1 MSWKKKLAA
10 GASLAAL
17 GTVTIHLINKFIFLS
32 ATVGDLLGNPPGT
45 WYDWKFGK
53 VYYTKQGNGAPLL
66 LIHDL
71 SVCSS
76 GYEWNKIVKELS
88 KTNTVYVIDLPGC
101 GRSDKLNITYTNYMF
116 VQLVQDFI
124 KHVIGEKS
132 SIIATGESC
141 SFVVGA
147 CQTDPSLIDEMIFV
161 NPKDIKSLGR
171 IPGKRSRTLTWMIN
185 TPVFGTFL
193 YNMLVKE
200 EHIESLF
207 RKEYFFHPENVTSE
221 MIKTYYESSHSGG
234 AISKYLLSSQMG
246 HYTTVNLKHCLSSI
260 NNSIY
265 ILHGEAPSCQE
276 TAEEYRSILPS
287 VEIAS
292 IKETRYLP
300 QMEAPEKFLE
310 QVQILFSK

>member
-1 MSWKKKLAA
+1 M
-10 GASLAAL
+10 
-17 GTVTIHLINKFIFLS
+17 
-32 ATVGDLLGNPPGT
+32 
-45 WYDWKFGK
+45 
-53 VYYTKQGNGAPLL
+53 
-66 LIHDL
+66 
-71 SVCSS
+71 
-76 GYEWNKIVKELS
+76 
-88 KTNTVYVIDLPGC
+88 IDLPGC

-132 SIIATGESC
+132 SIIVTGESC

-161 NPKDIKSLGR
+161 NPKDIKELGR
-171 IPGKRSRTLTWMIN
+171 IPGKRSKTLTWMIN

-200 EHIESLF
+200 DHIESLF

-265 ILHGEAPSCQE
+265 ISRR
-276 TAEEYRSILPS
+276 RSFLPGS
-287 VEIAS
+287 GRRVPVYS
-292 IKETRYLP
+292 SFRGHRFHRRDQVSTP
-300 QMEAPEKFLE
+300 DGSTGKFME
-310 QVQILFSK
+310 QVQIFISK